1 MARFSEDQLRDKA
14 LLALT
19 EVYRQAE
26 KQALPKSLWLRFLL
40 AYLARGVTERSSF
53 DNFWKAATQPIRGGG
68 HNADDFGRHQTLSG
82 GHKRIYRLHGY
93 EPPD

>member
-1 MARFSEDQLRDKA
+1 MPRFTDHQLLNKA

-19 EVYRQAE
+19 EAYRLAE

-40 AYLARGVTERSSF
+40 AYLARGLDERSTF

-68 HNADDFGRHQTLSG
+68 HNAYDFGRHQSLAG
-82 GHKRIYRLHGY
+82 CHKRIYRLHGY